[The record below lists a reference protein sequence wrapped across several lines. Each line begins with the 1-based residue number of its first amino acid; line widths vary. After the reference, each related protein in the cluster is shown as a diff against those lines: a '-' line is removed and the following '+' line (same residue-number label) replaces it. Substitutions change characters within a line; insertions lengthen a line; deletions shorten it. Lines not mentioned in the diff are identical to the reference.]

1 MADDDLL
8 IDADAILRLFR
19 IRRALDLWVLQPAN
33 DRNKGKAEIQALR
46 AEQGVS
52 YRFVNFVE
60 VCARLAWVGPA
71 SMSLM

>member
-1 MADDDLL
+1 VADDDLL

-33 DRNKGKAEIQALR
+33 DRNKRKAEIQALR
-46 AEQGVS
+46 AEH
-52 YRFVNFVE
+52 RAFVNFVE